1 MIAFQEERFC
11 KKRIWRCVYVFG
23 DMGNKRN
30 VFSEYE
36 EWESE
41 YKKSNSVVVCLAM
54 LLGFSAEWWIRA
66 YEGQLWA
73 KGRRD

>member
-1 MIAFQEERFC
+1 
-11 KKRIWRCVYVFG
+11 
-23 DMGNKRN
+23 MGSKRN

>member
-23 DMGNKRN
+23 DMGSKRN

-36 EWESE
+36 EWENEHKMTNDVIE
-41 YKKSNSVVVCLAM
+41 YLAM
-54 LLGFSAEWWIRA
+54 LLGFST
-66 YEGQLWA
+66 GS
-73 KGRRD
+73 G